1 MRTSKFVDKFE
12 VKGKF
17 FLPDI
22 EWKVTYEVSLKLP
35 LEGFISS
42 NCKFYTE

>member
-1 MRTSKFVDKFE
+1 MRTSKFVDKYE
-12 VKGKF
+12 VKRIF
-17 FLPDI
+17 FTDI

>member
-1 MRTSKFVDKFE
+1 MRTSKVDKYE
-12 VKGKF
+12 VKRYF
-17 FLPDI
+17 FFTDI

-35 LEGFISS
+35 IEGFISP